1 MGEQR
6 NLRLCDPVDRM
17 TEVTVPTALPLAT
30 WPDVELMHTG
40 TWAISTGTFTF
51 TSDDFYQAVAALD
64 CPAVHNPVLK
74 LGHNEPDPV
83 DGWRWDGQ
91 PAIGWIGNM
100 AVAEAGRTLVGDY
113 KGMPGWFGQVAPSAY
128 PHRSIEGQ
136 YDHRC
141 QLGHVHPFVI
151 TAVALLG
158 VTPPGIGTLKSLPDV
173 AALYGVVAAAPSSV
187 RVSGSSFALTIHA
200 AAREDRVPNP
210 TPGQVAAGVTTEDV
224 RRSFYQSDYGRSWD
238 IWIEEMQLGPDLQ
251 LIVCDDSTGS
261 RSRVPVMIGAGD
273 GEDAVSFGE
282 AVKVVVRYED
292 APTAVAAAA
301 GSAPEPIR
309 FASRAESRPGERPAA
324 AEPAVVPPAVVP
336 EPIPPVTA
344 DPPAQLDLLTPP
356 AASAPEDP
364 PQEGAGMDPALF
376 RESLGLPPEATP
388 EDITAALLEH
398 GIVTAPAAA
407 TETGTEVAP
416 VTPIAPAL
424 PEGTVTID
432 EAALAL
438 LQEQAAQ
445 GVAARAQQLVEDR
458 DRTIGDAIRA
468 GKIPP
473 ARKDHW
479 EKAWAADSDGARTTL
494 ASLAPGL
501 IPLQDSGAPG
511 DAEHALTAED
521 ESFDRLF
528 SQPVP
533 AAKGA

>member
-1 MGEQR
+1 
-6 NLRLCDPVDRM
+6 M
-17 TEVTVPTALPLAT
+17 TDITVPTAPALAT
-30 WPDVELMHTG
+30 VPNVELMHAG
-40 TWAISTGTFTF
+40 TWDLMTGPATF
-51 TSDDFYQAVAALD
+51 TSADLYAAVAALD
-64 CPAVHNPVLK
+64 CPAVRRPPLK
-74 LGHNEPDPV
+74 LGHMEPDP
-83 DGWRWDGQ
+83 DTSGIRWDGE
-91 PAIGWIGNM
+91 PAVGWVANL
-100 AVAEAGRTLVGDY
+100 AVADGGTTLVGDY
-113 KGMPGWFGQVAPSAY
+113 TGMPAWLGTVVASAY
-128 PHRSIEGQ
+128 PDRSIEGA
-136 YDHRC
+136 YNYRC
-141 QLGHVHPFVI
+141 QIGHLHPFVL

-158 VTPPGIGTLKSLPDV
+158 VTPPGIGTIQSLQDV
-173 AALYGVVAAAPSSV
+173 AALYGVAASDPDPSA
-187 RVSGSSFALTIHA
+187 GTPFAVHITA

-210 TPGQVAAGVTTEDV
+210 RSPEVAASVTTEDV
-224 RRSFYQSDYGRSWD
+224 KRAFYTSEYGKGWD
-238 IWIEEMQLGPDLQ
+238 IWIMEIQLGPDLQ
-251 LIVCDDSTGS
+251 LIALDEGS
-261 RSRVPVMIGAGD
+261 GAMSRVPITVGDGD
-273 GEDAVSFGE
+273 GEDAVSFGDP
-282 AVKVVVRYED
+282 VKVVIRYED
-292 APTAVAAAA
+292 ATAAVAAAA
-301 GSAPEPIR
+301 GVPAPIR

-324 AEPAVVPPAVVP
+324 AAEPAVVPTAVVP
-336 EPIPPVTA
+336 APVPPVA
-344 DPPAQLDLLTPP
+344 AGPPDQLDPLTPP
-356 AASAPEDP
+356 VASASEDP
-364 PQEGAGMDPALF
+364 PQEGAGLMDSAKL
-376 RESLGLPPEATP
+376 REALGLPPEASD
-388 EDITAALLEH
+388 EEVTAAIADSGL
-398 GIVTAPAAA
+398 VPAP
-407 TETGTEVAP
+407 TIEPVVELVAP
-416 VTPIAPAL
+416 VAPVL